1 MNYKFVTRVHRK
13 EKRGS
18 RALLISMIV
27 LAALFLVFGI
37 LFNRGMFLPCF
48 FMAALYFYFSANST
62 LDYEYT
68 YEGRKLTIDVI
79 KGKARRSTAHELNLE
94 NLVIVA
100 PHSASE
106 VAEYR
111 KGGEEGNLPKF
122 DYTSYDDAIPWYT
135 MIIFEDKRKIK
146 LLLDL
151 DADMLRQMH
160 REYPGKVIM

>member
-1 MNYKFVTRVHRK
+1 MIYKFVTHVHRR

-18 RALLISMIV
+18 RALRTAMIV
-27 LAALFLVFGI
+27 LAALFLILGI

-94 NLVIVA
+94 NLVVVA
-100 PHSASE
+100 PHNAPE
-106 VAEYR
+106 VAGYK
-111 KGGEEGNLPKF
+111 KGAEEGNLPKF
-122 DYTSYDDAIPWYT
+122 DYTSYDDDISWYT

-151 DADMLRQMH
+151 EEDMLGQMH
-160 REYPGKVIM
+160 REYPGKVII